1 MNTKMVYF
9 RSDIENYLVSNSD
22 VNARIYENFDDMKS
36 CENFVDEECKSI
48 YDYTDGLFAL
58 NNCKCYVIE
67 GKIFADGVQ
76 GINVIFVDYNK
87 DNIPRAVFVESGF
100 CKIADK
106 ICEMVNKSIR
116 YLQR

>member
-1 MNTKMVYF
+1 MTNNCYTK
-9 RSDIENYLVSNSD
+9 SDIEKYLKENREID
-22 VNARIYENFDDMKS
+22 TRIYETFDDMKRS
-36 CENFVDEECKSI
+36 ENFVDEECKNI
-48 YDYTDGLFAL
+48 YDYTDGLFGL
-58 NNCKCYVIE
+58 NDCKCYVIE

-106 ICEMVNKSIR
+106 ICEMVNSS
-116 YLQR
+116 LQH

>member
-1 MNTKMVYF
+1 MKDIYI
-9 RSDIENYLVSNSD
+9 RSDIEKYLKGNREVD
-22 VNARIYENFDDMKS
+22 TRIYESFDDMKRS
-36 CENFVDEECKSI
+36 ENFVDEECKNI
-48 YDYTDGLFAL
+48 YDYTDGLFGL

-87 DNIPRAVFVESGF
+87 DNIPRAVFVENNF

-106 ICEMVNKSIR
+106 ICEMVNSSLR
-116 YLQR
+116 H